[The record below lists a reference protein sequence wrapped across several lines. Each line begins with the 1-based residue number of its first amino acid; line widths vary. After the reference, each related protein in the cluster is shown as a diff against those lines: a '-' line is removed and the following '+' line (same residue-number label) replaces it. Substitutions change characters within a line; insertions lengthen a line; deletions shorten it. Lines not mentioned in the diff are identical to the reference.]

1 MSPGRPKVSIA
12 ERVEEGLI
20 PEDWEEHILAM
31 ASEGA
36 SDVEIRAYLKISD
49 DLWYRWIEE
58 DDGFSRTTKTAKMLC
73 HAKWEQMGR
82 KMAFGE
88 VEGNPTTWIFNMK
101 NRFGWKDKTETE
113 VTATVSQSTT
123 LSIDKTT
130 LDDIIAKL

>member
-1 MSPGRPKVSIA
+1 MTTGRPKSEID
-12 ERVEEGLI
+12 ERLPEGWQDRFYEL
-20 PEDWEEHILAM
+20 

-36 SDVEIRAYLKISD
+36 SDVELRAEYKISHS
-49 DLWYRWIEE
+49 LWYRWLEE
-58 DDGFSRTTKTAKMLC
+58 EPIFSQTVKECHDLCQIWWEKAGRGMVMGADGNATC
-73 HAKWEQMGR
+73 
-82 KMAFGE
+82 
-88 VEGNPTTWIFNMK
+88 WIFNMK

>member
-1 MSPGRPKVSIA
+1 MSPGRPKVSIS

-20 PEDWEEHILAM
+20 PEDWEEHILDM

-58 DDGFSRTTKTAKMLC
+58 DDGFSRTIKTAKMLC